1 MSTFGDKIRTQQEAP
16 LRMPTFVLS
25 ACCELT
31 SAVPMPMSLKG
42 SKGIFLSR
50 KEISHLLWVT
60 MGEAQG
66 PSTLRIDRARVVPPA
81 CPPTPAVVVFED
93 SRLFQNSAGWAV
105 SFLLSM
111 WDVTAST
118 YRVRDTS
125 PNAFSSQRFLEI
137 SWLRLFASCSFCL
150 KQI

>member
-1 MSTFGDKIRTQQEAP
+1 MSTFGDKIRTQQEVP

-66 PSTLRIDRARVVPPA
+66 PSTLRIDRARVVP
-81 CPPTPAVVVFED
+81 
-93 SRLFQNSAGWAV
+93 
-105 SFLLSM
+105 LLALQLLQL
-111 WDVTAST
+111 W
-118 YRVRDTS
+118 
-125 PNAFSSQRFLEI
+125 
-137 SWLRLFASCSFCL
+137 CL
-150 KQI
+150 KTLDFSRTLQGGLSHSFSACGM